1 MAPSSGSHFVQ
12 PIARQHVAP
21 CTVHH
26 ILLAV
31 CASQNHCGDLFG
43 GHYTATVLDEESGKW
58 YDFDDSSV
66 TEVGVATLVLR

>member
-1 MAPSSGSHFVQ
+1 M
-12 PIARQHVAP
+12 
-21 CTVHH
+21 
-26 ILLAV
+26 

-66 TEVGVATLVLR
+66 TEVGVATLFLRLCEWCLEVSLYL